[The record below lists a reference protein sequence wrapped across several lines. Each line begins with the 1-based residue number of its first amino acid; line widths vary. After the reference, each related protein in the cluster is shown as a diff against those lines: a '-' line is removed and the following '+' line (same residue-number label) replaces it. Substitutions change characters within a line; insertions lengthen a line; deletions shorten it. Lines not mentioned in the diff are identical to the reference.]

1 MSGGLWCVLSPVCR
15 RLGLGTQPVLP
26 SSLLTGSTTVKWRK
40 GNAGEGCSLP
50 GSSWGERLADA
61 VTPLWRLP
69 YQEQLQVK
77 YENQRKVL
85 QTLASRLQELGVDVQ
100 KPGELCCPLR
110 PVVPSPVINGYRN
123 KSTFSVNRGPDGN
136 PKTVGLYV
144 GTGRARNIVC
154 VRADHVKNIPSNH
167 KHVAQCY
174 EEFIRRS
181 PLDSCI
187 LFHEGGHWR
196 ELVVRTTS
204 HGHTMAI
211 VTFHP
216 QQLGQEAL
224 ATQKALLKEFFAS
237 GPGAGCALT
246 SLYFQEST
254 MTRCSHE
261 QSPFQLLYGEPH
273 IFEDLLDLKFRI
285 SPDAF
290 FQVNT
295 SGAET
300 LYRAVGELSQADGD
314 TVLLDVCCGTGTI
327 GLSLARHVSKVIGIE
342 IVEKAI
348 EDARWNAAF
357 NGISN
362 CEFHSGKAEAVLPQ
376 LLSSWEDTQPLVAV
390 VNPSRAGIHYRVVRA
405 IRNCKAIRRLLY
417 VSCKP
422 EGEAMRNFLD
432 GKASATGLQDALQ
445 TQLLSTG
452 CAVPLTQGR
461 SWSESH
467 LPLCWPYLLTCFLI
481 LFIVSWC
488 CCSPAD
494 KEAGMQA
501 QRAWKATS

>member
-69 YQEQLQVK
+69 YQEQLQ
-77 YENQRKVL
+77 
-85 QTLASRLQELGVDVQ
+85 
-100 KPGELCCPLR
+100 
-110 PVVPSPVINGYRN
+110 PVINGYRN